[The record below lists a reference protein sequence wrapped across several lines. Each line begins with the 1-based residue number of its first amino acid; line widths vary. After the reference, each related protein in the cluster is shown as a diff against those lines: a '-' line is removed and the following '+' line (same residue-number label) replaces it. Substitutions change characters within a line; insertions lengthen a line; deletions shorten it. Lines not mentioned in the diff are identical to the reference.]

1 MTELGPAARSL
12 IAAVGHADDPSDGDQ
27 ERVRRALALSLG
39 AGAIA
44 TTTVGSAAVAG
55 SAAAGG
61 TLAAKATPIAQLLLW
76 FGLGAAGGV
85 AVSVTA
91 AASWPSAP
99 ISEVAPPAVT
109 APSAPG
115 PAPRQATHSSRVP
128 ASPRVESSGPVWLHP
143 ARNPTREPAARAERA
158 TDDATASGP
167 SRVATAAFPDS
178 ASGFSEEVRLL
189 QLAQQARAAGR
200 CDQSLR
206 LLDEYARRF
215 PRGALGSESLTARAL
230 CLCEL
235 GRGVEARAQRDRL
248 GELHPGSPHLE
259 RLLRSCAGESRK

>member
-1 MTELGPAARSL
+1 MNELGPAARSL

-39 AGAIA
+39 TAVVA
-44 TTTVGSAAVAG
+44 TTTVGSAAVA
-55 SAAAGG
+55 SG
-61 TLAAKATPIAQLLLW
+61 TLAAKATPITHLLLW
-76 FGLGAAGGV
+76 FGLGAAGGA
-85 AVSVTA
+85 AVSVA
-91 AASWPSAP
+91 ATASWPSAP
-99 ISEVAPPAVT
+99 ISEVAPSALM
-109 APSAPG
+109 APSTPV
-115 PAPRQATHSSRVP
+115 RQATHSSTLP
-128 ASPRVESSGPVWLHP
+128 ASPRVESSGPVWLYAP
-143 ARNPTREPAARAERA
+143 RNPTREPAPRVERA
-158 TDDATASGP
+158 PDDATAIGS

-189 QLAQQARAAGR
+189 QLAQHARAAGR

-248 GELHPGSPHLE
+248 RELHPGSPHLE
-259 RLLRSCAGESRK
+259 RLLRSCAGEGRK